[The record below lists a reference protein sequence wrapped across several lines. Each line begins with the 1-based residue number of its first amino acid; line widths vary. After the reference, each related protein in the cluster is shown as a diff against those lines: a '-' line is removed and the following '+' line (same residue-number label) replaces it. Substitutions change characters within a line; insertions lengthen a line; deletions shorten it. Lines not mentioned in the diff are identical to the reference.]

1 MPTRTD
7 EHMGF
12 IRSFDEMMQ
21 VVQDEGFLPISRNE
35 IPGFSLEERT
45 MKEGWKTGKKEID
58 PSLWVERAIRG
69 GDVAFGHF
77 FVQGVGFVS
86 EELFP
91 YLVAYQR
98 GNKDFADRS
107 FDRDSIAGKV
117 MELFG
122 EQGEMP
128 SYTKGEARVIL
139 GEEIGE
145 IMVSLSHATY
155 LCVVESREEYL
166 YCTPEYLWGR
176 SYVTSKYGES
186 DPFSFIVKKVQENYP
201 AATPEMVQ
209 GLMGK
214 CFASLEGSPLEK
226 KAEEM
231 VPEKKEGGIFLK
243 RGRLYPNNLV
253 EDVFDIYQAEDV
265 TYPENCLLALEDAIK
280 KLGSRQADILR
291 MRYQENQVYDSIA
304 NSFGISKERVR
315 QIIKRAIQQL
325 QTPLMKEAFGPLLE
339 GGKSRQEMKR
349 LSKSSPQRTK
359 KTIEMYVR
367 RFEVPAAES
376 LAHQELLKNYE
387 LSSRCVKCL
396 QRHGYTSVGQVL
408 WLYKKDP
415 DFESLH
421 NFGTKSKA
429 EIMDLLGRLQLLS
442 DGK

>member
-1 MPTRTD
+1 
-7 EHMGF
+7 
-12 IRSFDEMMQ
+12 
-21 VVQDEGFLPISRNE
+21 
-35 IPGFSLEERT
+35 
-45 MKEGWKTGKKEID
+45 
-58 PSLWVERAIRG
+58 
-69 GDVAFGHF
+69 
-77 FVQGVGFVS
+77 
-86 EELFP
+86 
-91 YLVAYQR
+91 
-98 GNKDFADRS
+98 
-107 FDRDSIAGKV
+107 
-117 MELFG
+117 
-122 EQGEMP
+122 
-128 SYTKGEARVIL
+128 
-139 GEEIGE
+139 
-145 IMVSLSHATY
+145 
-155 LCVVESREEYL
+155 
-166 YCTPEYLWGR
+166 
-176 SYVTSKYGES
+176 
-186 DPFSFIVKKVQENYP
+186 
-201 AATPEMVQ
+201 
-209 GLMGK
+209 
-214 CFASLEGSPLEK
+214 
-226 KAEEM
+226 
-231 VPEKKEGGIFLK
+231 
-243 RGRLYPNNLV
+243 LV

-265 TYPENCLLALEDAIK
+265 TYPENCLLVLEDAIK
-280 KLGSRQADILR
+280 ELGSRQADILR

-325 QTPLMKEAFGPLLE
+325 QTPLMKEAFGPILE

-349 LSKSSPQRTK
+349 LFKSSPQRTK